1 MTHRIAAALL
11 LTGLSLVCLGQGPTP
26 DWSERPRT
34 SSGFPEPVDVLG
46 VRVALTNLGASINV
60 QGPPVPV
67 GAQPASSG
75 DYPKMTR
82 SITVSGTVTPMM
94 LVPTDDGKPRHDDRP
109 DDNIGPTA
117 VLRASIVEFKGDGR
131 NIQVE
136 DMQGRQPAWGVV
148 RVRQQ
153 LSHALL
159 NNPHTLLQP
168 PPHLNKEQLAAIRHI
183 TGGFNATSRFDALPG
198 HIERLEV
205 ALSLVHAE
213 RMDIITLP
221 LEPMAEHKE
230 IVPGVRFLVRSVSQ
244 VENNGR
250 PYVRVE
256 LEYFIDRVHDEDAES
271 GFEPTPL
278 VPAVAIRNAQG
289 QIVNIAQRVQET
301 ETRDQFIVSLSDI
314 SLTTE
319 AAKAGPLTVDVVVL
333 HGLAK
338 RTVLMAIEDLPL
350 AGD

>member
-1 MTHRIAAALL
+1 IAAALL
-11 LTGLSLVCLGQGPTP
+11 LTGLSLVCLGQGPKP
-26 DWSERPRT
+26 DWSDRR
-34 SSGFPEPVDVLG
+34 SGFPEPVDVLG

-67 GAQPASSG
+67 GAQTASSG

-94 LVPTDDGKPRHDDRP
+94 LVPTDDGKPRD

-117 VLRASIVEFKGDGR
+117 VLRASIVEMKGDGR
-131 NIQVE
+131 DIDLE
-136 DMQGRQPAWGVV
+136 DVQGRQPAWGVV

-221 LEPMAEHKE
+221 LEAMAEHKE
-230 IVPGVRFLVRSVSQ
+230 IIPGVRFLVRSVSR

-256 LEYFIDRVHDEDAES
+256 LEYFIDRVQDEDAES

-289 QIVNIAQRVQET
+289 QIVNIVQRVQET

-319 AAKAGPLTVDVVVL
+319 AAKAGPLTVDIVVL